1 MVIDFFDIISRSHLF
16 VGNIY
21 EDLSFEFG
29 DQTQVYHSCG
39 ATLMGEFWV
48 FGGNFND
55 RQVFKS
61 SISKEF
67 YHQKISRQAK

>member
-1 MVIDFFDIISRSHLF
+1 MVIDFFYIIYSSNLF
-16 VGNIY
+16 EGNIY

-29 DQTQVYHSCG
+29 DQTEVDKSCG

-48 FGGNFND
+48 FGGNFHD

-61 SISKEF
+61 SF
-67 YHQKISRQAK
+67 F

>member
-1 MVIDFFDIISRSHLF
+1 MVIDSVSIICSSNLF
-16 VGNIY
+16 EGNVY
-21 EDLSFEFG
+21 EDLSLEFG

-48 FGGNFND
+48 FGGDFYD

-61 SISKEF
+61 SIFKEF
-67 YHQKISRQAK
+67 IELC